1 MLQIE
6 LTYMKHFR
14 YIKYLT
20 LDFNPGLDWC
30 YKLTQ
35 TLDLL
40 QIHSDPELD
49 LCYEF
54 NLTLILTGV
63 TN

>member
-1 MLQIE
+1 M
-6 LTYMKHFR
+6 
-14 YIKYLT
+14 KYLT

-40 QIHSDPELD
+40 QIQSDPD
-49 LCYEF
+49 HDICYKL
-54 NLTLILTGV
+54 NLTLGLTGV